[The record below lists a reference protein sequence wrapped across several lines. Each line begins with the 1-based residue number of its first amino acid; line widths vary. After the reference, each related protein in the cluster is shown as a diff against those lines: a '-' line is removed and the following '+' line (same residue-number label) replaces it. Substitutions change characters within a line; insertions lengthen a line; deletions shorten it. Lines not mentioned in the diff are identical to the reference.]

1 MERQRLGLRF
11 LEADPGLAL
20 REGPGSGEGGGEDGH
35 SQEGAQHGGEE
46 VVDVPEGLEGRKCVR
61 GQKRQDM
68 LAVQCYRNKFEEQI
82 SDPQMIFLKW
92 SNRILA

>member
-20 REGPGSGEGGGEDGH
+20 REGPGSGEGGREDGH

-61 GQKRQDM
+61 GQKRHYNAGSAIEINSKSK
-68 LAVQCYRNKFEEQI
+68 LQI
-82 SDPQMIFLKW
+82 L
-92 SNRILA
+92 R

>member
-1 MERQRLGLRF
+1 MQRLQEGVERQRLWLRF

-46 VVDVPEGLEGRKCVR
+46 VVDVPAGLEGRKCVR
-61 GQKRQDM
+61 GQKRHFM
-68 LAVQCYRNKFEEQI
+68 LAVQCYCNRFEEQI
-82 SDPQMIFLKW
+82 ADPQMK
-92 SNRILA
+92 